1 LLFSA
6 PLPPHNTLPL
16 LSLHLKQYIYIY
28 IAAPGSWAENLTP
41 IEREIWA
48 RLRQQFSH
56 KMTEFAAETKLLKDE
71 YDAQVKRIDRER
83 VAARNEL
90 RAWLEER
97 NVPLDQVK
105 MFKKVLEHEKV
116 MREARASSG

>member
-1 LLFSA
+1 
-6 PLPPHNTLPL
+6 
-16 LSLHLKQYIYIY
+16 
-28 IAAPGSWAENLTP
+28 
-41 IEREIWA
+41 
-48 RLRQQFSH
+48 
-56 KMTEFAAETKLLKDE
+56 MTEFAAETKLLKDE